1 MACTVLPRPMS
12 SARRRR
18 PCLDTAKL
26 QENTDNVRKLT
37 KMIFLSIYEDKF
49 SHRAAATLSE
59 REVRVSHLLDLHFSY
74 IIKKAERL

>member
-1 MACTVLPRPMS
+1 
-12 SARRRR
+12 
-18 PCLDTAKL
+18 
-26 QENTDNVRKLT
+26 
-37 KMIFLSIYEDKF
+37 MIFLSIYEDKF